1 MALKI
6 QRDEL
11 GRFNIQ
17 FCEYFQFFNSDM
29 LKLIKIN
36 QMRSYTAIQ
45 NKWILKCIIKF
56 TSFGKLL

>member
-45 NKWILKCIIKF
+45 NK
-56 TSFGKLL
+56 